1 MAPLEPIDRN
11 ISPNG
16 PTLAEIARTVA
27 GNWDDGATTEEEVD
41 EDGDLEGA
49 IELPRRP
56 VSLRNEHHIEDREV
70 FDVTEVETLRVQRR
84 AHRFYQ
90 TGTHAGS
97 WGRINSWRQPFDFIG
112 ERGMREDLGRG

>member
-11 ISPNG
+11 INPDW
-16 PTLAEIARTVA
+16 PTLTEVARTGA

-49 IELPRRP
+49 FELPGRP
-56 VSLRNEHHIEDREV
+56 VSLRNEHLVEDREV
-70 FDVTEVETLRVQRR
+70 FDDTEVETLRVQRR

-97 WGRINSWRQPFDFIG
+97 WSCLLYTSPSPRDRTRSRMPSSA
-112 ERGMREDLGRG
+112 

>member
-11 ISPNG
+11 INPDW
-16 PTLAEIARTVA
+16 PTLTEVARTGA

-49 IELPRRP
+49 FELPGRP
-56 VSLRNEHHIEDREV
+56 VSLRNEHHVEDREV
-70 FDVTEVETLRVQRR
+70 FDDTEVETLRVQRR

-90 TGTHAGS
+90 TGTHAATWS
-97 WGRINSWRQPFDFIG
+97 
-112 ERGMREDLGRG
+112 

>member
-11 ISPNG
+11 INPDW
-16 PTLAEIARTVA
+16 PTLTEVARTGA

-49 IELPRRP
+49 FELPGRP
-56 VSLRNEHHIEDREV
+56 VSLRNEHHVEDREV

-84 AHRFYQ
+84 V
-90 TGTHAGS
+90 HAS
-97 WGRINSWRQPFDFIG
+97 F
-112 ERGMREDLGRG
+112 